1 MFAAEYPVSLAVN
14 GFGGQKTLVT
24 KVEGDLSII
33 LDTLTADRF
42 GLFKTTFT
50 DDDETGFYKFIFP
63 QLNNAEVPFIFNKED
78 IAITTEAVNPN
89 AYIQVMVSKENS
101 LYYQFVMN
109 DAIFNNQVEFYLSQD
124 NQNIKIILSDQK
136 DPFWQISSLQDIIKT
151 ARINHQSL
159 KLVDLSPAHPYATFK
174 NN

>member
-1 MFAAEYPVSLAVN
+1 MKQFKIVLPFILFIIVSV
-14 GFGGQKTLVT
+14 V
-24 KVEGDLSII
+24 II
-33 LDTLTADRF
+33 LISINSHQQTTVFDPKSDKNDFYQNLNLAINTA
-42 GLFKTTFT
+42 KISTST
-50 DDDETGFYKFIFP
+50 
-63 QLNNAEVPFIFNKED
+63 
-78 IAITTEAVNPN
+78 ITVR
-89 AYIQVMVSKENS
+89 
-101 LYYQFVMN
+101 
-109 DAIFNNQVEFYLSQD
+109 DFNNQVEFYISQD

>member
-1 MFAAEYPVSLAVN
+1 MKRFKIFTPI
-14 GFGGQKTLVT
+14 
-24 KVEGDLSII
+24 SII
-33 LDTLTADRF
+33 LIIPIIIVLINSRQPKTVFNPKSDKNNFYQNLNLAINTSKLNTSTITLRD
-42 GLFKTTFT
+42 
-50 DDDETGFYKFIFP
+50 
-63 QLNNAEVPFIFNKED
+63 
-78 IAITTEAVNPN
+78 
-89 AYIQVMVSKENS
+89 
-101 LYYQFVMN
+101 
-109 DAIFNNQVEFYLSQD
+109 FNNQVEFYLSQD

>member
-1 MFAAEYPVSLAVN
+1 MKRFSILILISVILFIPIIIGLINFRQSQTVFEPKSDKNNFYQNLNLAIN
-14 GFGGQKTLVT
+14 TAKLSTSTLNVM
-24 KVEGDLSII
+24 D
-33 LDTLTADRF
+33 
-42 GLFKTTFT
+42 
-50 DDDETGFYKFIFP
+50 
-63 QLNNAEVPFIFNKED
+63 FNHQ
-78 IAITTEAVNPN
+78 I
-89 AYIQVMVSKENS
+89 
-101 LYYQFVMN
+101 
-109 DAIFNNQVEFYLSQD
+109 EFYLSQD